1 MRAVQE
7 RRNKAEAALKRLEP
21 GKSLPRRTTPSGL
34 WVSGLASRMET
45 ERRGAVPSQTQ
56 SEVGG
61 HSIEGRGD
69 VCFFDTPS
77 PLWNINPPNTPNAY
91 TSEIGGQGHSMG
103 GAVALQ
109 GRGAPFWDRV
119 TTPCPLKPCKSVMS

>member
-1 MRAVQE
+1 MQE

-21 GKSLPRRTTPSGL
+21 GKSLPRLTTPSGL

-45 ERRGAVPSQTQ
+45 ERKGAVPSQTQ

-103 GAVALQ
+103 G
-109 GRGAPFWDRV
+109 RWPFKGGEH
-119 TTPCPLKPCKSVMS
+119 PSGIGSPHPAPLKPCKRVMS